1 VKTNG
6 SELPDALRVL
16 TDRGIP
22 LTWDGEREL
31 LMVYKDAL
39 KQSSKSN
46 GGGRKLREYQAWLH
60 EVGFRSSNVSL
71 SFYLTSKDLEKAGV
85 KCVDGNLSFAVE
97 KEEDLRSVLADHFEF
112 DELNDASYLGE
123 YVPKHTG
130 AQDEF
135 SERILDL
142 KKKRRDAVD
151 YFADL
156 LSPLGSA
163 NCVVVRVPGHDP
175 SKTTG
180 VEMRADELERRYGL
194 ENASPCLIRVKKVE
208 SQKFNH
214 DKDVGKIMKSLTL
227 RNPSRLEGRDVL
239 LLDDVATSWTTMMA
253 SLSVINGSDPRD
265 VLQFALGRT
274 DGD

>member
-1 VKTNG
+1 L
-6 SELPDALRVL
+6 SDALRVL
-16 TDRGIP
+16 ADRGIP

-39 KQSSKSN
+39 KEWSKSN
-46 GGGRKLREYQAWLH
+46 GGGRKLGECQTWLH
-60 EVGFRSSNVSL
+60 EVGFRSSHKSL

-85 KCVDGNLSFAVE
+85 ECVEGNLSFAGE

-151 YFADL
+151 YFTDL

-163 NCVVVRVPGHDP
+163 NCIVVRVPGHDP

-180 VEMRADELERRYGL
+180 VEMLADELERRYGL
-194 ENASPCLIRVKKVE
+194 ENASSCLVRSKKVK

-214 DKDVGKIMKSLTL
+214 DKDAGKIMESLAL
-227 RNPSRLEGRDVL
+227 RNPPRIEGRDVL

-253 SLSVINGSDPRD
+253 SLSVVCGSEPHD
-265 VLQFALGRT
+265 VLPFVLGRT
-274 DGD
+274 IGD